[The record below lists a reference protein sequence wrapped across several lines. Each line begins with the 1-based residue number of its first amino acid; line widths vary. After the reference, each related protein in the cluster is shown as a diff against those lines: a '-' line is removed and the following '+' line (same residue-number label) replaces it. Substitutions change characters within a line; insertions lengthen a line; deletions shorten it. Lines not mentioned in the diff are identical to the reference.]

1 MARYNT
7 APGSVPVMT
16 VIAWMMFVND
26 HAFEHQTRKE
36 IQRRDAAGGFLSH
49 KAGLY
54 AIRNFR
60 R

>member
-7 APGSVPVMT
+7 APDSVPVMT
-16 VIAWMMFVND
+16 VMALMMFVND
-26 HAFEHQTRKE
+26 HAFEYQTHKE

>member
-1 MARYNT
+1 MARYNI

-16 VIAWMMFVND
+16 VMAWMMFVND
-26 HAFEHQTRKE
+26 HAFEHQIRKE

-54 AIRNFR
+54 VIRNFR